1 MDAGSTQ
8 GPRIVARI
16 MICGHRW
23 TSRKTKAPWAGRC
36 DDAGV
41 SRLRHSDYGR
51 IIFCGYVRISATPRI
66 LNVAAK
72 PDQARGVNGNA
83 EQTEAVR

>member
-8 GPRIVARI
+8 GARIMARI

-23 TSRKTKAPWAGRC
+23 TSHKAKAPLAGWC
-36 DDAGV
+36 DDA

-51 IIFCGYVRISATPRI
+51 IIFCGYVRIRTTPRI
-66 LNVAAK
+66 MKVAPASRIRLAGRTGM
-72 PDQARGVNGNA
+72 PSRPRRV
-83 EQTEAVR
+83 T

>member
-8 GPRIVARI
+8 GARI
-16 MICGHRW
+16 MICGHRL
-23 TSRKTKAPWAGRC
+23 TSHKAKTPLADRC

-41 SRLRHSDYGR
+41 ASLRHSDYGR
-51 IIFCGYVRISATPRI
+51 IIFCGYVRIRCQDDSKDHESCAG
-66 LNVAAK
+66 K